1 MTDDWRRKATS
12 ASYPANRAR
21 RTEPARIRTNATKAP
36 PRPTRPDFVEP
47 RASQRP
53 SLIDAQ
59 VVYSWAQVAH
69 NGGLRESIARRISA
83 LQTIREGR
91 RYAHVEADGVL
102 LPTINGSRGRSR
114 GAIAARA
121 EAVRG
126 LRSLGRAW
134 GSSALLCGKQALVV
148 HVIRIAPRLLD
159 QHDNLAA
166 SAKALIDGI
175 ADGLGINDRDPRVE
189 WVVSQEKGE
198 AAVRVEFFL
207 WRWP

>member
-1 MTDDWRRKATS
+1 M
-12 ASYPANRAR
+12 
-21 RTEPARIRTNATKAP
+21 
-36 PRPTRPDFVEP
+36 
-47 RASQRP
+47 
-53 SLIDAQ
+53 IDAQ

-69 NGGLRESIARRISA
+69 NGGLRQSIARRISA
-83 LQTIREGR
+83 LQTIQDGR
-91 RYAHVEADGVL
+91 RYAHVDADGVL

-114 GAIAARA
+114 GALAARA

-134 GSSALLCGKQALVV
+134 GSSALLGGEQALVC
-148 HVIRIAPRLLD
+148 HVVRVAPRLLD

-166 SAKALIDGI
+166 SAKAVIDGI

-189 WVVSQEKGE
+189 WVVSQEKGK
-198 AAVRVEFFL
+198 AAVRVEFYR